1 MSEEAHYR
9 KMLRKEGRNPCLV
22 GIETKNVMNTTR
34 KTIFIVDDD
43 LTNLTVGNEI
53 LAEYYNVFTLNSG
66 PLLLKRLERHI
77 PDLILLDVNMPEM
90 NGYEVIQ
97 CVKDKNETRSVP
109 VIFLTANDDTESELK
124 GLSLGAIDYIT
135 KPFSPPLLLKRIE
148 VHLLVE
154 SQKQELVHFN
164 NNLLEMVA
172 TKTKTV
178 VSLQNAILQT
188 MAELIDRRDNTTGGH
203 IERTQKYMK
212 IVLNKLVEQG
222 LYTQE
227 SSSWHLNLVVQ
238 STQLHDVGKIAIQ
251 DSILQKPGKLSAEE
265 FEKIK
270 KHTTHGV
277 EIISEI
283 QRNTTE
289 QEFLEYAKVFAGTHH
304 EKWDGSGYP
313 KGLKGEQIPILGR
326 AMSIV
331 DVYDAL
337 VSERPYKK
345 SCTHE
350 EAVAVIF
357 NSRGTHFDPAIVDL
371 FMSISDEFKEIIV
384 N

>member
-1 MSEEAHYR
+1 MTS
-9 KMLRKEGRNPCLV
+9 
-22 GIETKNVMNTTR
+22 TKR

-43 LTNLTVGNEI
+43 LTNLTVGNAI
-53 LAEYYNVFTLNSG
+53 LSESYNVFTLNSG

-90 NGYEVIQ
+90 NGYEVI
-97 CVKDKNETRSVP
+97 RSIKEQSEIRSIP
-109 VIFLTANDDTESELK
+109 IIFLTANSDTESELE
-124 GLSLGAIDYIT
+124 GLSLGAIDYIS
-135 KPFSPPLLLKRIE
+135 KPFAPPLLLKRIE

-154 SQKQELVHFN
+154 SQRQELVNFN
-164 NNLLEMVA
+164 NNLLEMVDA
-172 TKTKTV
+172 KTKTV
-178 VSLQNAILQT
+178 VALKNTILQT

-212 IVLNKLVEQG
+212 IILNKLVKQG
-222 LYTQE
+222 LYPNE
-227 SSSWHLNLVVQ
+227 SSSWNLDLVVQ

-251 DSILQKPGKLSAEE
+251 DSILQKPGKLSEEE

-270 KHTTHGV
+270 EHTTYGE

-283 QRNTTE
+283 QRKTSE
-289 QEFLEYAKVFAGTHH
+289 QEFLDYATVFAGTHH

-313 KGLKGEQIPILGR
+313 RGLKGEQIPVLGR
-326 AMSIV
+326 AMAIV

-345 SCTHE
+345 KFTHK
-350 EAVAVIF
+350 EAVATIS
-357 NSRGTHFDPAIVDL
+357 NSKGTHFDPIIVDL
-371 FMSISDEFKEIIV
+371 FQSVADEFKEITL